1 MERNNYKNSTV
12 IVRIV
17 CAILFCLF
25 SFIYLYKYQAEIL
38 TIAQHVLSNGQT
50 HYNHLIG
57 AILITLVLFLLE
69 LGVFAITRFPNWFH
83 ALTYFPSMLTLAVIT
98 DVSPRIDRGFSF
110 GAWLWV
116 YPLLLILFAGF
127 CWFAKQLSFM
137 DSDKRHIGWF
147 SRVTW
152 VNLLVMLVMMMI
164 VGQVSN
170 DDTVFHYRMR
180 AEKHILNK
188 EYDEVLN
195 VGKKSLEC
203 DSSLTMLRA
212 YALSQKNLL
221 GERLFTYPLCGGAA
235 ALLPDNQNVRALL
248 LDTKDV
254 FLHIG
259 RPVRQPMKPLDYL
272 LFMTESEYGK
282 KAAADYLLCGFLL
295 EKRLD
300 LFVKHLKKHYEL
312 SEETLPRHYREALI
326 LYNHHN
332 KNLAVPIKDN
342 VLETDYQDFRS
353 LMKQISNT
361 IECKNKARDVYG
373 NTYWYY
379 YHFG

>member
-1 MERNNYKNSTV
+1 M
-12 IVRIV
+12 
-17 CAILFCLF
+17 
-25 SFIYLYKYQAEIL
+25 
-38 TIAQHVLSNGQT
+38 
-50 HYNHLIG
+50 
-57 AILITLVLFLLE
+57 
-69 LGVFAITRFPNWFH
+69 
-83 ALTYFPSMLTLAVIT
+83 
-98 DVSPRIDRGFSF
+98 
-110 GAWLWV
+110 
-116 YPLLLILFAGF
+116 
-127 CWFAKQLSFM
+127 
-137 DSDKRHIGWF
+137 
-147 SRVTW
+147 
-152 VNLLVMLVMMMI
+152 VMLVRMMI